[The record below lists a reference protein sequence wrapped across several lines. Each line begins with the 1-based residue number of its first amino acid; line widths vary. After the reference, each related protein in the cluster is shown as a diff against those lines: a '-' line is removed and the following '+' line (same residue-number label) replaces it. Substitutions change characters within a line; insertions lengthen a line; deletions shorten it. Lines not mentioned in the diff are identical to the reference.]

1 MVEQT
6 KTSIYRNKENDEFLD
21 QLMIRVKDW
30 LKLADEPN
38 CSFNEMPP
46 VVREAVDIPVP
57 AKGQGLEGVL
67 KSIDE
72 YLAHSVRT
80 HHPGFMNPFWGG
92 FDRAAFAGELMSLL
106 TQRKSFGSLFTD
118 MF

>member
-1 MVEQT
+1 MV
-6 KTSIYRNKENDEFLD
+6 
-21 QLMIRVKDW
+21 RVKNW
-30 LKLADEPN
+30 LKLANEPN
-38 CSFNEMPP
+38 CSHNEMPP

-57 AKGQGLEGVL
+57 VKGLGLPGVL

-92 FDRAAFAGELMSLL
+92 FDRSAFAGEVISLL
-106 TQRKSFGSLFTD
+106 SQTSMYTYELAPVASLIEQELMGKMCKLASFSE
-118 MF
+118 